1 MFTGREAEIQ
11 KAISLLKDE
20 EKAVVSLYGGPGFGK
35 TAIAIQVFHKIS
47 EDHTILVVFS
57 TLTAAT
63 NVDEM
68 IRQLC
73 LDVGVNHEDDPKQS
87 LILWLKNIQ
96 KKVILVMD
104 DIDNLLHEDRSLL
117 YHFIRLVLRNSD
129 CQIVTTSR
137 SSYLIPELSIGKVFV
152 GEMEDKTYVEFLEK
166 QYPQQNDQLFERLA
180 ELCGN
185 MPLAMCIA
193 GNLLNDFED
202 AEELLQ
208 YLEKQPMKTLECP
221 ESDQYVNRAINM
233 SYEKCS
239 DEEQE
244 TLVRLSVFE
253 GSFTTDAA
261 KVVIE
266 KDKFD
271 TSRILK
277 KLVSLSLIKQ
287 PTKYRYSIHLLIKH
301 FLKDK
306 QEGEGKEK
314 RAHAELMMVEYYLEL
329 GDQLTMKS
337 CSKEEHDVNREAL
350 KLEAPNIQN
359 VLKLC
364 SEQEDPK
371 TSDISNCLARSK
383 IYTTSAKSF
392 SHLVRTIMPGS
403 IVDEFL
409 QGCANMAEKRAQVGI
424 KINFYYLLADQGDS
438 NQLTE
443 LTLL

>member
-1 MFTGREAEIQ
+1 
-11 KAISLLKDE
+11 
-20 EKAVVSLYGGPGFGK
+20 
-35 TAIAIQVFHKIS
+35 
-47 EDHTILVVFS
+47 
-57 TLTAAT
+57 
-63 NVDEM
+63 
-68 IRQLC
+68 
-73 LDVGVNHEDDPKQS
+73 
-87 LILWLKNIQ
+87 
-96 KKVILVMD
+96 
-104 DIDNLLHEDRSLL
+104 
-117 YHFIRLVLRNSD
+117 
-129 CQIVTTSR
+129 
-137 SSYLIPELSIGKVFV
+137 
-152 GEMEDKTYVEFLEK
+152 
-166 QYPQQNDQLFERLA
+166 
-180 ELCGN
+180 

-193 GNLLNDFED
+193 GNLLNDFEEPD
-202 AEELLQ
+202 ELLQ
-208 YLEKQPMKTLECP
+208 YLEKQPIKTLECP

-253 GSFTTDAA
+253 GSFTTDPA

-287 PTKYRYSIHLLIKH
+287 PTKHRYSIHLLIKH
-301 FLKDK
+301 YLKDK

-392 SHLVRTIMPGS
+392 SHLAI
-403 IVDEFL
+403 
-409 QGCANMAEKRAQVGI
+409 AN
-424 KINFYYLLADQGDS
+424 
-438 NQLTE
+438 
-443 LTLL
+443 